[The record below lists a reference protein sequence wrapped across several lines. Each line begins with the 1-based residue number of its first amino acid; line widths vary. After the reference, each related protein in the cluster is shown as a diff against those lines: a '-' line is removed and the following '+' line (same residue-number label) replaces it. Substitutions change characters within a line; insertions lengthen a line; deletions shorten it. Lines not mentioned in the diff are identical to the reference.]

1 MYTNQDAQSYI
12 FSAKQSFKCFFPT
25 VKHWTKLFS
34 CNIRYNINR
43 NVEKKIFILDFG
55 LQICLSEGDC
65 ILDDYLLKQFE
76 FPIPLC
82 GDFVLPG
89 KQNII

>member
-1 MYTNQDAQSYI
+1 M
-12 FSAKQSFKCFFPT
+12 FKN
-25 VKHWTKLFS
+25 VKKWFDDMFNL
-34 CNIRYNINR
+34 IAIQRYNINR
-43 NVEKKIFILDFG
+43 NVDQKIFILDFG
-55 LQICLSEGDC
+55 LQICLSDGDC

-89 KQNII
+89 KFSE

>member
-1 MYTNQDAQSYI
+1 MILLLWLLSI
-12 FSAKQSFKCFFPT
+12 FSLVFKN
-25 VKHWTKLFS
+25 VKKWFDDLF
-34 CNIRYNINR
+34 NFAIQRYNINR
-43 NVEKKIFILDFG
+43 NVDQKIFILDFG
-55 LQICLSEGDC
+55 LQICLSDGDC

-89 KQNII
+89 KFSK

>member
-1 MYTNQDAQSYI
+1 MFNLIAIQ
-12 FSAKQSFKCFFPT
+12 
-25 VKHWTKLFS
+25 
-34 CNIRYNINR
+34 RYNINR
-43 NVEKKIFILDFG
+43 NVDQKIFILDFG
-55 LQICLSEGDC
+55 LQICLSDGDC

-89 KQNII
+89 KFQFNSMVY

>member
-1 MYTNQDAQSYI
+1 M
-12 FSAKQSFKCFFPT
+12 FKN
-25 VKHWTKLFS
+25 VKKWFDDMFNL
-34 CNIRYNINR
+34 IAIQRYNINR
-43 NVEKKIFILDFG
+43 NVDQKIFILDFG
-55 LQICLSEGDC
+55 LQICLSDGDC

-89 KQNII
+89 KFSK